1 MSRVMVSGN
10 CQDLLSDTDCI
21 SPLIEANS
29 LINVL
34 RSTGVSWRENYL
46 FESKNLSR
54 KHQRLNL
61 HAQFSSMLKLCNGPR
76 VQRLRNSVLHRL
88 GESILFSQFPPRTSS
103 CVTYSTSSPLHRCQ
117 YQAQLLWVL
126 YAISGEGS
134 QLFTT
139 LYLQLQHIWAS
150 FTFLSVLLGS
160 GRWDQ

>member
-34 RSTGVSWRENYL
+34 GSTGVSWRENYL

-61 HAQFSSMLKLCNGPR
+61 HA
-76 VQRLRNSVLHRL
+76 
-88 GESILFSQFPPRTSS
+88 
-103 CVTYSTSSPLHRCQ
+103 
-117 YQAQLLWVL
+117 
-126 YAISGEGS
+126 
-134 QLFTT
+134 
-139 LYLQLQHIWAS
+139 
-150 FTFLSVLLGS
+150 
-160 GRWDQ
+160 